1 MRIWLSPVAVPAK
14 LMAGRVLMIGAHM
27 HNVSCHRN
35 EHSNVTDHVSY
46 GTQILSISQSQQGG
60 RGELRLDPSADGG
73 ARGDPPEPHPNH
85 TRTTPEPTR
94 VWHVMRI
101 WLSPDAVP
109 AKLMAGRVLMIG
121 VHSEH
126 DLFLTDVCLLVYNP
140 LLACRSTTSASGS
153 LSTGAHG
160 LSKNSPPA
168 STTSCMDR
176 SDGRIPTENLPTPSS
191 TTRCMD
197 RSNGRMP
204 TDLAPV
210 GQNGKNTTCPWGF
223 PRRAAWIATMA
234 VFPPSSPQ

>member
-1 MRIWLSPVAVPAK
+1 MRIWLSPDAVPAK
-14 LMAGRVLMIGAHM
+14 LMAGRVLMIGVHM

-46 GTQILSISQSQQGG
+46 RTQIVSVSQSQQGG

-121 VHSEH
+121 VHM
-126 DLFLTDVCLLVYNP
+126 LF
-140 LLACRSTTSASGS
+140 
-153 LSTGAHG
+153 
-160 LSKNSPPA
+160 
-168 STTSCMDR
+168 
-176 SDGRIPTENLPTPSS
+176 PTVSMICS
-191 TTRCMD
+191 
-197 RSNGRMP
+197 
-204 TDLAPV
+204 
-210 GQNGKNTTCPWGF
+210 
-223 PRRAAWIATMA
+223 
-234 VFPPSSPQ
+234 